1 LTLIEFEQIYD
12 EYINLTDNQADLE
25 QELVSVQKLLNSIIF
40 TTEEKEAII
49 SGELIPYLQRL
60 NIDDLHQINET
71 QSKASESARKI

>member
-1 LTLIEFEQIYD
+1 MTLIEFEQIYD